1 MKLAA
6 IDPYEE
12 LMFIQTL
19 INLHHTNHTNQ
30 RNFVFYFVSSL
41 GVYMS
46 YDN

>member
-6 IDPYEE
+6 LDAE
-12 LMFIQTL
+12 LMFIQNL
-19 INLHHTNHTNQ
+19 INLHHTNQN
-30 RNFVFYFVSSL
+30 NFVFYFFSSL